1 MRKHGKDK
9 LNVHHKSKDLYELW
23 KFIPNQ
29 ADSVQNGD
37 EVMLYESIMKGG
49 GSWGTWHGF
58 FGKPAKVIDRRENS
72 ILFLR
77 EDNTTRAY
85 RLSSWRYFKVVR
97 LAAAAENQDVRY

>member
-1 MRKHGKDK
+1 MRRHGKDK
-9 LNVHHKSKDLYELW
+9 LNIHHNSKDLYELW

-29 ADSVQNGD
+29 AADLKNGD

-58 FGKPAKVIDRRENS
+58 VGKLAKVIDRREKS

-77 EDNTTRAY
+77 EDNTTKIY
-85 RLSSWRYFKVVR
+85 HLSSWRLFKTVR
-97 LAAAAENQDVRY
+97 LAVGTEGQDVRY